1 MSRRG
6 LICSVWSD
14 NDSDFVGANNELK
27 KALKEM
33 KLQKMKTFLQEKPA
47 EWILT
52 HQPIRSPLYG
62 SSIGMPNLLWRIPFR
77 RIVRNTVTCGMVTLM
92 TEVKSIIN
100 SRPLIMVKLM
110 PLPPRNL
117 LTMKTNVGMPPPVE
131 FSRPNLYSERGWY
144 CVQHIANSGT
154 DGEKNFPRSSN
165 LNITGKQRLKFQN
178 WEYCIAKGWRP
189 LQSVVFGK
197 SHQC

>member
-1 MSRRG
+1 MVRQWFKFCWCQQWIEKSIERDETPEDENLSTREA
-6 LICSVWSD
+6 CRM
-14 NDSDFVGANNELK
+14 DFV
-27 KALKEM
+27 
-33 KLQKMKTFLQEKPA
+33 
-47 EWILT
+47 T

-165 LNITGKQRLKFQN
+165 LNITGKQGLKFQN